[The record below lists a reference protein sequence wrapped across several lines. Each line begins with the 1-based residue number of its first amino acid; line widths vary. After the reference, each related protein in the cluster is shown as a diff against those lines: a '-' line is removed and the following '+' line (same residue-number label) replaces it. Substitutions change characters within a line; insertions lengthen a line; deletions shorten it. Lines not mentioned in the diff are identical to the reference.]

1 MPRNTWTNWSTR
13 KHKSSSRISLKKS
26 ESSSEALKLRRE
38 LINTPRNQKR
48 LRQNM
53 NKRFAASQRTREINK
68 ICLSH
73 KQQNRT
79 QLRRLQNMKLDK
91 NQLRSTSLHLRLR
104 DSKSINLTKRLL
116 RKFTSLSRLPSD
128 LIIVARVAFVHE
140 WNNTEY
146 KLFIYLIINYSNS
159 FRP

>member
-1 MPRNTWTNWSTR
+1 
-13 KHKSSSRISLKKS
+13 
-26 ESSSEALKLRRE
+26 
-38 LINTPRNQKR
+38 
-48 LRQNM
+48 M

-140 WNNTEY
+140 
-146 KLFIYLIINYSNS
+146 
-159 FRP
+159 